1 MKKFIIVAIIDV
13 ILITP
18 MVTPILMELYVQII
32 VNRNITS
39 TVKLLI
45 ILFSMFI
52 AEWRLSF
59 LHEKMHMRM
68 AKHYH
73 PECEYKITNNHF
85 SCSNPKAFSP
95 KEIRIVAASASIVNL
110 LIAVLFAIVG
120 VALLKIEV
128 IISIIILSLYNL
140 IIFSDNETTTDGYL
154 IIFPEK
160 FYEVGGF

>member
-1 MKKFIIVAIIDV
+1 MKRKLIIFLSYFTWLLALVISFILELQGCNPTEYLKAFIIIFSM
-13 ILITP
+13 LIT
-18 MVTPILMELYVQII
+18 
-32 VNRNITS
+32 
-39 TVKLLI
+39 
-45 ILFSMFI
+45 
-52 AEWRLSF
+52 EWKLSF

-85 SCSNPKAFSP
+85 SCNNPKAFSP

-110 LIAVLFAIVG
+110 LIAVLFIAAG
-120 VALLKIEV
+120 FFLFGIE
-128 IISIIILSLYNL
+128 IAISIITLSLCNL
-140 IIFSDNETTTDGYL
+140 IVSSNSKTTTDGYL